1 MRAVNLLPRDDG
13 RQRTSKD
20 AALPLIVGASG
31 AVFVLALLSAGYMIE
46 NGKVTRAKADLQA
59 VEQQLAA
66 LPTPPA
72 PPTEEE
78 KQLAT
83 QQTARITA
91 LSTALARRVA
101 WDRILRE
108 ISLTLPDDVSL
119 QSLEAKSPVTG
130 STQTPA
136 LPSTAASLA
145 QGLTIHGTTYSHASV
160 ARLLSR
166 LQVIPD
172 LTNVQLVDSTAV
184 SVPGSSRSIVDFQIA
199 ADVRLPGTSS

>member
-13 RQRTSKD
+13 RQAASKD

-31 AVFVLALLSAGYMIE
+31 AIFVVAILGSLTMIE
-46 NGKVTRAKADLQA
+46 KGKLTRAKSDLA
-59 VEQQLAA
+59 SVEQQLSA
-66 LPTPPA
+66 LPQPP
-72 PPTEEE
+72 PEPTQEE

-83 QQTARITA
+83 QQTARIAA

-101 WDRILRE
+101 WDRVLRE
-108 ISLTLPDDVSL
+108 VSLTLPDDISL

-130 STQTPA
+130 STQNPA
-136 LPSTAASLA
+136 APTSAASLA

-172 LTNVQLVDSTAV
+172 LTNVQLIDSTAV
-184 SVPGSSRSIVDFQIA
+184 GVPGGPRIVSFQIA
-199 ADVRLPGTSS
+199 ADVRLPGSSS